1 MTETNNTPTQ
11 LTQRERVKQLQ
22 QQAAKRAA
30 LQATKAVEEGD
41 RDIGSDGNGV
51 VPVVAKKSINVELS
65 PDIQN
70 NLGTRRIPPLRPS
83 QFPDAGASVQ
93 TLTSSTR
100 PAGTVDVLLVNPPT
114 PDGGIWIRSQHR
126 VGRRSRENMIW
137 PQVSLAQLA
146 AILKPE
152 YTVEIIDANALRMGW
167 PEFEKLL
174 EEKRPKY
181 YLTQVTAP
189 TLKNDMYGVF
199 LAKALGA
206 KTMAFGTHVT
216 PMTLETMRPF
226 PALDFVLRGEP
237 EATIRELLDRLEG
250 KQPSNPKV
258 AKIVAA
264 TSQLQTRRIGVDLVS
279 DQFPVAP
286 EQAPYATILG
296 LAWRNEGGAI
306 IINPDRPFIPS
317 LDDLP
322 IPHHEML
329 PLDKQRMPMMKGAFT
344 FIVTSRGCPAG
355 CKYCIKHVSYQNSVR
370 VRSAENMC
378 DEIEYLNKLGIYNIH
393 MYADLFTVNREHV
406 MSFCEELIRR
416 NIKIKWTCN
425 SRVDYVDEE
434 MLTLM
439 GKAGCW
445 LISWGIE
452 SANEQVLKLARKGY
466 KKEQAFKALKWA
478 KAAGIKNWGYF
489 IIGLPGETEESIL
502 ETIAYAK
509 ELPLDI
515 ALFHVAAPYPG
526 TPFFYEVVENNWFR
540 PGTKWEEVDMDK
552 STVLDYENLTAEQ
565 LQYWQK
571 RATREWSLRPGPMW
585 TFLKGLNS
593 WEGAKSAINVGWQM
607 LQFARS

>member
-1 MTETNNTPTQ
+1 MTETNTNATQ

-30 LQATKAVEEGD
+30 MQAATAVDEGEAE
-41 RDIGSDGNGV
+41 SN
-51 VPVVAKKSINVELS
+51 VVAKKPINVELS
-65 PDIQN
+65 PDIQS

-114 PDGGIWIRSQHR
+114 PDGAIWIRSQHR

-189 TLKNDMYGVF
+189 TLKNDMIGVF
-199 LAKALGA
+199 HAKALGA

-250 KQPSNPKV
+250 KKPSNPKV
-258 AKIVAA
+258 AKIVAE
-264 TSQLQTRRIGVDLVS
+264 TSQLQTRRIGVDLVN
-279 DQFPVAP
+279 DQFPMVA
-286 EQAPYATILG
+286 ESAPYATILG
-296 LAWRNEGGAI
+296 LAWRNAGGEI
-306 IINPDRPFIPS
+306 VINPDRPFIPN

-378 DEIEYLNKLGIYNIH
+378 DEIEYLHKLAIYNIH

-406 MSFCEELIRR
+406 ISFCEELIRR

-452 SANEQVLKLARKGY
+452 SANEQVLKMARKGY

-489 IIGLPGETEESIL
+489 IIGLPGETEDSIL
-502 ETIAYAK
+502 ETIAYSK

-552 STVLDYENLTAEQ
+552 STVLDYENLSAEQ
-565 LQYWQK
+565 LGYWQK

>member
-1 MTETNNTPTQ
+1 MTETNTNATQ

-30 LQATKAVEEGD
+30 MQAATAVDEGEAE
-41 RDIGSDGNGV
+41 SN
-51 VPVVAKKSINVELS
+51 VVAKKPINVELS
-65 PDIQN
+65 PDIQS

-114 PDGGIWIRSQHR
+114 PDGAIWIRSQHR

-189 TLKNDMYGVF
+189 TLKNDMIGVF
-199 LAKALGA
+199 HAKALGA

-250 KQPSNPKV
+250 KKPSNPKV
-258 AKIVAA
+258 AKIVAE
-264 TSQLQTRRIGVDLVS
+264 TSQLQTRRIGVDLVN
-279 DQFPVAP
+279 DQFPMVA
-286 EQAPYATILG
+286 ESAPYATILG
-296 LAWRNEGGAI
+296 LAWRNAGGEI
-306 IINPDRPFIPS
+306 VINPDRPFMPN

-406 MSFCEELIRR
+406 ISFCEELIRR

-452 SANEQVLKLARKGY
+452 SANEQVLKMARKGY

-489 IIGLPGETEESIL
+489 IIGLPGETEDSIL
-502 ETIAYAK
+502 ETIAYSK

-552 STVLDYENLTAEQ
+552 STVLDYENLSAEQ
-565 LQYWQK
+565 LGYWQK

>member
-1 MTETNNTPTQ
+1 
-11 LTQRERVKQLQ
+11 
-22 QQAAKRAA
+22 
-30 LQATKAVEEGD
+30 
-41 RDIGSDGNGV
+41 
-51 VPVVAKKSINVELS
+51 VAE
-65 PDIQN
+65 
-70 NLGTRRIPPLRPS
+70 
-83 QFPDAGASVQ
+83 
-93 TLTSSTR
+93 
-100 PAGTVDVLLVNPPT
+100 
-114 PDGGIWIRSQHR
+114 
-126 VGRRSRENMIW
+126 
-137 PQVSLAQLA
+137 
-146 AILKPE
+146 
-152 YTVEIIDANALRMGW
+152 
-167 PEFEKLL
+167 
-174 EEKRPKY
+174 
-181 YLTQVTAP
+181 
-189 TLKNDMYGVF
+189 
-199 LAKALGA
+199 
-206 KTMAFGTHVT
+206 
-216 PMTLETMRPF
+216 
-226 PALDFVLRGEP
+226 
-237 EATIRELLDRLEG
+237 
-250 KQPSNPKV
+250 
-258 AKIVAA
+258 
-264 TSQLQTRRIGVDLVS
+264 TSQLQTRRIGIDLVS
-279 DQFPVAP
+279 DLFPVAT
-286 EQAPYATILG
+286 ETVPYATVLG
-296 LAWRNEGGAI
+296 LAWRNAGGEI
-306 IINPDRPFIPS
+306 VINPDRPFIPN

-378 DEIEYLNKLGIYNIH
+378 DEIEYLNQLGIYNIH

-406 MSFCEELIRR
+406 ISFCEALIRR
-416 NIKIKWTCN
+416 QIQIKWTCN

-439 GKAGCW
+439 GQAGCW

-452 SANEQVLKLARKGY
+452 SANEQVLKMARKGY

-478 KAAGIKNWGYF
+478 RAAGIKNWGYF
-489 IIGLPGETEESIL
+489 IIGLPGETEASIL
-502 ETIAYAK
+502 ETIDYSK
-509 ELPLDI
+509 QLPLDI

-565 LQYWQK
+565 LGYWQK